1 MLIFFVLGKNGNNAP
16 EEGKFPDKMMF
27 ECLITRFTLQ
37 GFAIP
42 KLFILIDLDSD

>member
-1 MLIFFVLGKNGNNAP
+1 MLIFFVLGKKGNNAP
-16 EEGKFPDKMMF
+16 EEGKFPEMMF